1 MQEQCVGVDVSKL
14 QLDWALGGEG
24 AVSRVNNTPA
34 GVRSL
39 TAKLRRCDA
48 ALIIVESTGGYERPL
63 VEALA
68 KANLP
73 VVLVNPWRVRR
84 FSEGMGVL
92 AKTDPVDARILA
104 LFGERA
110 RPPRRPLPGPT
121 QRQLADLIRRRRQ
134 LIAMVTAEKNRLDT
148 ATAVIKR
155 DINAIVNVLERHVT
169 KIDERIDA
177 AIAADPEKA
186 ENWERL
192 QTTPSVGPGV
202 ARALIIDF
210 ARTRRVGAQ
219 ADHITRWARAVR
231 EGQRKENGTTK
242 NTRWALRAP
251 HCALPR
257 RDERST
263 LQPNAQ
269 ADVRP
274 DDRGRQ
280 ATEGGLH
287 RAREKA
293 TYDPQRNGE
302 GRNDLES
309 SD

>member
-110 RPPRRPLPGPT
+110 RPPRRPLPG
-121 QRQLADLIRRRRQ
+121 
-134 LIAMVTAEKNRLDT
+134 
-148 ATAVIKR
+148 
-155 DINAIVNVLERHVT
+155 LEFRMST
-169 KIDERIDA
+169 E
-177 AIAADPEKA
+177 
-186 ENWERL
+186 
-192 QTTPSVGPGV
+192 TTEGRSLLVPGSRPS
-202 ARALIIDF
+202 
-210 ARTRRVGAQ
+210 RRVPKRSAGLICSRERPVPSWSPSFHQ
-219 ADHITRWARAVR
+219 TKSPMADSAAFRYPEFPTRWATE
-231 EGQRKENGTTK
+231 EGD
-242 NTRWALRAP
+242 
-251 HCALPR
+251 C
-257 RDERST
+257 S
-263 LQPNAQ
+263 
-269 ADVRP
+269 
-274 DDRGRQ
+274 
-280 ATEGGLH
+280 
-287 RAREKA
+287 
-293 TYDPQRNGE
+293 
-302 GRNDLES
+302 
-309 SD
+309 